1 MKYWIVIIAALF
13 LASCKTKA
21 GMVNTNS
28 VTPYVVDENELT
40 SKKVIENH
48 YNNKRDFST
57 LYIRSSAKYRD
68 DKQSQNVSAE
78 IKIKKDL
85 VLFSDKIQTMD
96 IELIEPLFYDQTSLK
111 YFLDD
116 KKNINQQFINN
127 LIWIIKN
134 EEYEINLLDDSSY
147 VLNAG
152 TNTKNIGD
160 FTKGYYFFIETKA
173 CQRHQVLVIIQNAT
187 TWCDY

>member
-1 MKYWIVIIAALF
+1 
-13 LASCKTKA
+13 
-21 GMVNTNS
+21 
-28 VTPYVVDENELT
+28 
-40 SKKVIENH
+40 
-48 YNNKRDFST
+48 
-57 LYIRSSAKYRD
+57 
-68 DKQSQNVSAE
+68 
-78 IKIKKDL
+78 
-85 VLFSDKIQTMD
+85 MD

-160 FTKGYYFFIETKA
+160 FTKGYYFFIGTKDT
-173 CQRHQVLVIIQNAT
+173 LKF
-187 TWCDY
+187 WKMGPWK

>member
-1 MKYWIVIIAALF
+1 MESLIKRIDLKIIIVLF
-13 LASCKTKA
+13 ILSSSCKDKC
-21 GMVNTNS
+21 
-28 VTPYVVDENELT
+28 EL
-40 SKKVIENH
+40 SKE
-48 YNNKRDFST
+48 
-57 LYIRSSAKYRD
+57 
-68 DKQSQNVSAE
+68 E

-160 FTKGYYFFIETKA
+160 FTKGYYFFFDTKDT
-173 CQRHQVLVIIQNAT
+173 LKF
-187 TWCDY
+187 WKMGPWK

>member
-1 MKYWIVIIAALF
+1 MESLIKRIDLKIIIVLF
-13 LASCKTKA
+13 ILSSNCTEK
-21 GMVNTNS
+21 S
-28 VTPYVVDENELT
+28 ELSNE
-40 SKKVIENH
+40 
-48 YNNKRDFST
+48 
-57 LYIRSSAKYRD
+57 
-68 DKQSQNVSAE
+68 E

-96 IELIEPLFYDQTSLK
+96 IELIEPLFYDQTSLE

-134 EEYEINLLDDSSY
+134 EEYEINLFDDSSF

-160 FTKGYYFFIETKA
+160 FTKGYYFFIETKDT
-173 CQRHQVLVIIQNAT
+173 LKF
-187 TWCDY
+187 WKMGPWK

>member
-1 MKYWIVIIAALF
+1 MASLIKRIDLKIIIVLF
-13 LASCKTKA
+13 ILSSNCTEK
-21 GMVNTNS
+21 S
-28 VTPYVVDENELT
+28 ELSNE
-40 SKKVIENH
+40 
-48 YNNKRDFST
+48 
-57 LYIRSSAKYRD
+57 
-68 DKQSQNVSAE
+68 E

-96 IELIEPLFYDQTSLK
+96 IELIEPLFYDQTSLE

-134 EEYEINLLDDSSY
+134 EEYEINLFDDSSF

-160 FTKGYYFFIETKA
+160 FTKGYYFFIETKDT
-173 CQRHQVLVIIQNAT
+173 LKF
-187 TWCDY
+187 WKMGPWK

>member
-1 MKYWIVIIAALF
+1 MESLIKRIDLKIIIVLF
-13 LASCKTKA
+13 ILSSNCTEK
-21 GMVNTNS
+21 S
-28 VTPYVVDENELT
+28 ELSNE
-40 SKKVIENH
+40 
-48 YNNKRDFST
+48 
-57 LYIRSSAKYRD
+57 
-68 DKQSQNVSAE
+68 E

-96 IELIEPLFYDQTSLK
+96 IELIEPLFYDQTSLE

-134 EEYEINLLDDSSY
+134 EEYEINLFDDSSF

-160 FTKGYYFFIETKA
+160 FTKGYYFFIEIKDTLKF
-173 CQRHQVLVIIQNAT
+173 
-187 TWCDY
+187 WKMGPWK